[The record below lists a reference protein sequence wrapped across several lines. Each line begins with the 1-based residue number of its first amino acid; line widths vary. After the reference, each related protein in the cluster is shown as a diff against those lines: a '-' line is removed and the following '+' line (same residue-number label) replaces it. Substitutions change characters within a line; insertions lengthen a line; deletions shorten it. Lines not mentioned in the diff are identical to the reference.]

1 MIFRMLITNLAK
13 QMEQATPRNKE
24 HVEENWLE
32 TIKIDKVVHIIK
44 EWERMGGDSTV
55 ILKSGTIV
63 KGLYD

>member
-1 MIFRMLITNLAK
+1 MLIMNLAK

-32 TIKIDKVVHIIK
+32 TIKFFDKVVHIIE

-55 ILKSGTIV
+55 IFKSGTIV
-63 KGLYD
+63 KGRCD